1 MLEIFTNPGY
11 LAAAGALVSAP
22 IIIHLIN
29 RMRYKRIRWAAM
41 EFLLKAQ
48 KRMRKRLIIEQLILL
63 ALRCI
68 LVALVGLLVMRFV
81 GFSFAD
87 IGAKPG
93 LHIVLLD
100 DTLSTSDEW
109 KQGESLRDA
118 FTIAKND
125 VLVDKIVKGI
135 SQSSASDRLMI
146 IPLAKL
152 GYERELQPKI
162 YEKLNDGGKLE
173 ELKKDVAQMEASKLH
188 VPVLTGVRKV
198 QELVTAYPE
207 SRITFHIL
215 SDFRQREWSL
225 PDAEA
230 LHKLL
235 VEMAKD
241 RPDLKIRLIDAVHP
255 YRTSGQGGVP
265 LAHDNVGIVDLV
277 AGTRVAGK
285 DMPVAF
291 TLTLA
296 NYSAREAEVNVV
308 IYEDKT
314 GNERHDV
321 DFNPPM
327 PIKIPAGSTDVK
339 VNFDMRFSPAI
350 RAGETYFEQISARL
364 ESAHRG
370 KLENDGLA
378 HDNVR
383 HAAVEMRD
391 KVPVLLVDGQGA
403 RGRLE
408 NNDSF
413 FIRTAIIS
421 VPGSSYEVEYGD
433 ELGASIPTKVLER
446 SDLRKFPTIFF
457 LNVREFTP
465 KQLANLENYVKE
477 GGGVA
482 FFMGP
487 QITDANYYN
496 KNLYKEG
503 KGLFPVPLKETVFP
517 PSSEPLKPEYTG
529 HPQVLLRDKLFPTL
543 DAFPI
548 FGAVFKEEKQR
559 DRLKDLP
566 IRHYAK
572 VPRSE
577 WRPEPGKVFEL
588 ATLPNDVLA
597 STLQGPALNIV
608 KGPALERIMEND
620 DLKKYR
626 RGLDRHRR
634 IIEGII
640 SPTSEKK
647 AYILADALEKLL
659 QDTGKEKE
667 RDEFPNLTEFWTYP
681 DPKINTLR
689 EQAQSVLDDARYG
702 DPFVIAGHYG
712 KGKVVAVMT
721 TAGKEWNDWGGG
733 SDATLIY
740 QPFIWEMQNYLSS
753 QGSESN
759 LTVGTPVQVRVETEA
774 FKQKGSA
781 GGLKMTRVYNKA
793 EQGKPV
799 KVTRDLE
806 QFAQED
812 KGVAT
817 FHFEK
822 NLEPGLYVAS
832 LNWGEASDRQIPLAV
847 FGHVFNVD
855 TAKEGAL
862 ARVASDE
869 VDRNVVR
876 QAPQGSIRFEGP
888 GIQSDDLVSRRTDL
902 SESPWLFLVFILVL
916 VAEQALAVHLSFHL
930 RGSETEALSK
940 LTQAT
945 PRQAA

>member
-1 MLEIFTNPGY
+1 MLEVFTNPGY
-11 LAAAGALVSAP
+11 LAAAAALVSAP

-63 ALRCI
+63 ALRCL

-109 KQGESLRDA
+109 KEGESARDA

-135 SQSSASDRLMI
+135 SQSSASDRLML
-146 IPLAKL
+146 IPLSKI
-152 GYERELQPKI
+152 GYERDFQPKV

-173 ELKKDVAQMEASKLH
+173 DLKKDVAQLEASKLH
-188 VPVLTGVRKV
+188 VPVLAGVRKV

-215 SDFRQREWSL
+215 SDFRQREWAL

-241 RPDLKIRLIDAVHP
+241 RPDLKIRLIDSVHP
-255 YRTSGQGGVP
+255 YRTGGQGGMP

-291 TLTLA
+291 TLSLA

-308 IYEDKT
+308 IYDDTT
-314 GNERHDV
+314 GAERLDV

-339 VNFDMRFSPAI
+339 ANFDLRFNPNI
-350 RAGETYFEQISARL
+350 RAGETYFAQISARL

-383 HAAVEMRD
+383 HAAVEIRD
-391 KVPVLLVDGQGA
+391 KVPVLLVDWAGA
-403 RGRLE
+403 RGRFE
-408 NNDSF
+408 NKDSF

-421 VPGSSYEVEYGD
+421 VPGSSYDVEYGD

-446 SDLRKFPTIFF
+446 SDLRKFPTIFM

-465 KQLANLENYVKE
+465 KQLAGLENYVKE

-487 QITDANYYN
+487 QVNPNYYN
-496 KNLYKEG
+496 KNLYKDG
-503 KGLFPVPLKETVFP
+503 KGLFPVPLKETYFP
-517 PSSEPLKPEYTG
+517 SASEEPLKPEYTG

-559 DRLKDLP
+559 GRLKDLP
-566 IRHYAK
+566 IKRYYQ

-577 WRPEPGKVFEL
+577 WLSEPGRVFEL

-597 STLQGPALNIV
+597 ATFQRPALDIV
-608 KGPALERIMEND
+608 KGQALEKILEND
-620 DLKKYR
+620 ELKKYR
-626 RGLDRHRR
+626 RGLERHRR
-634 IIEGII
+634 NVESII

-647 AYILADALEKLL
+647 AYILAEALEKML

-667 RDEFPNLTEFWTYP
+667 RDEYPNLTEFWTYP
-681 DPKINTLR
+681 DPKISTLR
-689 EQAQSVLDDARYG
+689 EAAQRVIDQARFG
-702 DPFVIAGHYG
+702 DPFIIAAQYG
-712 KGKVVAVMT
+712 KGKVVAIMT

-759 LTVGTPVQVRVETEA
+759 LMVGSPVQVRVETEA
-774 FKQKGSA
+774 FKQKGSS
-781 GGLKMTRVYNKA
+781 GGLKMTRVFNKA

-817 FHFEK
+817 FSFEK

-832 LNWGEASDRQIPLAV
+832 LNWGDAGDKQIPLAV

-855 TAKEGAL
+855 TTKEGTL

-869 VDRNVVR
+869 IDRNVVR

-888 GIQSDDLVSRRTDL
+888 GVQGDDLVSRRTDL

-945 PRQAA
+945 PKQAA